1 MVTIK
6 DVAEQAG
13 VSRATVSRVL
23 LHPEIVGAETREHV
37 LTIVNQL
44 GYAPNSAAATL
55 RTARTNKILVT
66 VPNIANSFFSSVI
79 RGVEEAAQ
87 KAGYAVLL
95 GDTRENREREEQY
108 AAMLLRREA
117 DGLIFL
123 GHRLPANLNEYLKA
137 MGTRAPIVN
146 GCEFSP
152 SLKVSSAH
160 IDNSAAAYLATETL
174 YELGHRDV
182 VLMTGPLKSPLSRD
196 RLAGARAAARA
207 RGLLDRLVVVHG
219 DFSMPSGKAK
229 ATELVRADFSATAL
243 FCFSDEMA
251 IGALAALR
259 NAGIRCPEDVSVMG
273 FDDIPTARFV
283 DPALTTIRQP
293 METIGKRVVALLLQ
307 ILTTATPK
315 LEAETLPH
323 RLIVRRSVGPAPNSD

>member
-23 LHPEIVGAETREHV
+23 LRPEIVAAETREHV

-55 RTARTNKILVT
+55 RTTRTNKIIVT

-229 ATELVRADFSATAL
+229 ATELVRAGFSATAL

-315 LEAETLPH
+315 LVAETLPH
-323 RLIVRRSVGPAPNSD
+323 RLIVRRSVGPAPNSA